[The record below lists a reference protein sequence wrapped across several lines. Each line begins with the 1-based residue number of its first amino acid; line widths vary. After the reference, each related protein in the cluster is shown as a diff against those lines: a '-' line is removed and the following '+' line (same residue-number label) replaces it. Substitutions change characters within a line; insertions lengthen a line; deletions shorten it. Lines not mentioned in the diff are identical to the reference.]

1 VTNRRHVRTKAG
13 KKHQF
18 LLSSQAEQ
26 LRALRYMGAEMSRF
40 ANPKQENIMES
51 SIRITTYIRLVAYSL
66 AAGAGIY
73 ALILVLFFYFSLV
86 E

>member
-1 VTNRRHVRTKAG
+1 
-13 KKHQF
+13 
-18 LLSSQAEQ
+18 
-26 LRALRYMGAEMSRF
+26 
-40 ANPKQENIMES
+40 MES
-51 SIRITTYIRLVAYSL
+51 SMSHNVYSRSNYGITTYIRLVAYSL